1 MTTQVSPRRTCRHGV
16 RRRATASKG
25 TRVSLARPERC
36 CSSLLAVEGV
46 TILDLHDLLSVHV
59 FVGMLVATLVV
70 LKLASTGYRFVRYY
84 TGDPNYLRKGA
95 PQIVLRVVGPIVV
108 VSTIAVVA
116 SGIVLVLAGPSSRD
130 PLLGIHKASF
140 IVWFVVMTVHVVGH
154 VRDTIELSVADV
166 SRDREQRVAGRGAR
180 LALVAFASAAGS
192 RDRPDRPQLDRN
204 LASLSPL
211 DADENDYR
219 AFCDAIRSGGLEARE
234 GV

>member
-1 MTTQVSPRRTCRHGV
+1 MTTQVSPRRTVPPWRSSSSDGV
-16 RRRATASKG
+16 EGNARLTGATGALLFF
-25 TRVSLARPERC
+25 V
-36 CSSLLAVEGV
+36 LAVEGV

-192 RDRPDRPQLDRN
+192 
-204 LASLSPL
+204 AT
-211 DADENDYR
+211 
-219 AFCDAIRSGGLEARE
+219 GLIALNWIGIWRR
-234 GV
+234 